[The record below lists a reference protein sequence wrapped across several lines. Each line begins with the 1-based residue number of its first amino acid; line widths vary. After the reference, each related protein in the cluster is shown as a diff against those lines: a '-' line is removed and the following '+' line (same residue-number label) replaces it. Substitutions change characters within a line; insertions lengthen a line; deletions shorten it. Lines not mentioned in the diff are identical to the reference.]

1 MKTVHAYKRLW
12 SRTEEGQAEGTPL
25 AAACAFESG
34 HLTLRSVRWPL
45 VSSAGEGEVVSKKVA
60 RRSLSM
66 YVPER
71 FSSCVC
77 FSSCPGRPSQGGL
90 VGHSYKMRCASF
102 NFCKF

>member
-34 HLTLRSVRWPL
+34 HLTLRSVRWTL
-45 VSSAGEGEVVSKKVA
+45 VSSAGEGEVVSKKE
-60 RRSLSM
+60 
-66 YVPER
+66 PEPD
-71 FSSCVC
+71 FQFVS
-77 FSSCPGRPSQGGL
+77 RPRPPKGGL